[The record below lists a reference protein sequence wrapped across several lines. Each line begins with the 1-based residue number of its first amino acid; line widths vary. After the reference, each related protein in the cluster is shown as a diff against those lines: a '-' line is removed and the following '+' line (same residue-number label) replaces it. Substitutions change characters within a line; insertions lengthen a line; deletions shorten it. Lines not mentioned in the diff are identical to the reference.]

1 MVAKQTFGHEN
12 QLDTYSRGFDVIV
25 LKKHYLA
32 LSLAVCLGVLPVA
45 AMAQSSSDV
54 FNRLTRI
61 ENELDTLNRAVY
73 RGERPP
79 PSADSFVQNDAVQA
93 NVEVRI
99 QQLETEL
106 RNLTGTIEQQSFALQ
121 QLQNDFK
128 KLSGDINVRL
138 SDIESGKSALSSGN
152 GFDGVVPTPT
162 RSMDPFPPAGSA
174 AQKTVSA
181 SGQSLGTIPDNANG
195 TQPLSN
201 SSNDP
206 ASDYENAFSLLKNS
220 NFAAAEKGFASF
232 LSNFPDHQ
240 LSSNAQYWLGETF
253 YVRGNYERAARVFA
267 EGYQK
272 FPQSNKAADNLLK
285 LGMSL
290 AGVGN
295 SQDACV
301 ALRQLKSDYPDGPAP
316 VLRRAD
322 QEMGKLGCS

>member
-1 MVAKQTFGHEN
+1 MALF
-12 QLDTYSRGFDVIV
+12 
-25 LKKHYLA
+25 KKYQFALGLA
-32 LSLAVCLGVLPVA
+32 LCAGMVPSMAL
-45 AMAQSSSDV
+45 AQSSYDV
-54 FNRLTRI
+54 SNRLTRI

-79 PSADSFVQNDAVQA
+79 PTADSFIQNDAVQA

-106 RNLTGTIEQQSFALQ
+106 RNLTGTIEQQGFALQ
-121 QLQNDFK
+121 QLQNNFK
-128 KLSGDINVRL
+128 KLSGDLEVRL
-138 SDIESGKSALSSGN
+138 SDLESGKVTSSVGSVSN
-152 GFDGVVPTPT
+152 NVVPSPSH
-162 RSMDPFPPAGSA
+162 SMDPFPPAGSA
-174 AQKTVSA
+174 APRSA
-181 SGQSLGTIPDNANG
+181 SLSGQSLGTISDS
-195 TQPLSN
+195 Q
-201 SSNDP
+201 SSGQASSSGGNDP

-220 NFAAAEKGFASF
+220 NFAAAEKGFSSF
-232 LSNFPDHQ
+232 LSNYPNHQ

-295 SQDACV
+295 AQDACV

-322 QEMGKLGCS
+322 QEMSKLSCS